1 MEDNKQLSDQE
12 QRYTMP
18 GAEIDSG
25 HIISYNMSEDE
36 RPGGIKVRFKIQV
49 VTGKRAAAIDERQA
63 DAIRELLI
71 WTRQQRTGQQ
81 PPSR

>member
-1 MEDNKQLSDQE
+1 MDDKRQPSDQLKHASE
-12 QRYTMP
+12 SD
-18 GAEIDSG
+18 GVIDSG
-25 HIISYNMSEDE
+25 HIISYNLNEDE
-36 RPGGIKVRFKIQV
+36 RPDGIKVRFKIQI

-71 WTRQQRTGQQ
+71 WTRQQRTQQ

>member
-1 MEDNKQLSDQE
+1 MDDREQPSDQ
-12 QRYTMP
+12 QKRISSP
-18 GAEIDSG
+18 DGLIDSG
-25 HIISYNMSEDE
+25 CIISYNINEDE
-36 RPGGIKVRFKIQV
+36 RPGGMKVRFKIQV

-71 WTRQQRTGQQ
+71 WTRQQRTGQ

>member
-1 MEDNKQLSDQE
+1 MDDREQSSDQLKCVSE
-12 QRYTMP
+12 PDIQ
-18 GAEIDSG
+18 IDSG
-25 HIISYNMSEDE
+25 RIISYNLNEEE

-63 DAIRELLI
+63 EAIRELLI
-71 WTRQQRTGQQ
+71 WTRQQRTQQ

>member
-1 MEDNKQLSDQE
+1 MDDHEQPYDQPRHVNSSD
-12 QRYTMP
+12 
-18 GAEIDSG
+18 GLIDSG
-25 HIISYNMSEDE
+25 RIISYNINEDE

-71 WTRQQRTGQQ
+71 WTRQQRTGQ

>member
-1 MEDNKQLSDQE
+1 MSSLLTRNN
-12 QRYTMP
+12 
-18 GAEIDSG
+18 A
-25 HIISYNMSEDE
+25 ISYHAVKSILDALSAIILMRMKGD
-36 RPGGIKVRFKIQV
+36 GIKVRFKIQV

-71 WTRQQRTGQQ
+71 WTRQQRTQQ

>member
-1 MEDNKQLSDQE
+1 MKDNVQPSEQGQHLSV
-12 QRYTMP
+12 P
-18 GAEIDSG
+18 GSEIDSG
-25 HIISYNMSEDE
+25 RIINYNLNEDE

-49 VTGKRAAAIDERQA
+49 VTGKRAAALDERQA

-71 WTRQQRTGQQ
+71 WTRQQRTGQ

>member
-1 MEDNKQLSDQE
+1 MKENMQPSEQE
-12 QRYTMP
+12 QHLVQP
-18 GAEIDSG
+18 GSEIDSG
-25 HIISYNMSEDE
+25 HIISYNIDEDE

-63 DAIRELLI
+63 DAIRELLT
-71 WTRQQRTGQQ
+71 WTRQQRTRQ

>member
-1 MEDNKQLSDQE
+1 VNDQKQPSDQGE
-12 QRYTMP
+12 YLNEP
-18 GAEIDSG
+18 GGRIDSG
-25 HIISYNMSEDE
+25 RIISYNIDEDE

-63 DAIRELLI
+63 DAIRELLT
-71 WTRQQRTGQQ
+71 WTRQQRTRQ

>member
-1 MEDNKQLSDQE
+1 MDDQE
-12 QRYTMP
+12 QGHDQAKRISQID
-18 GAEIDSG
+18 GLIDSG
-25 HIISYNMSEDE
+25 RIISYNLNEDE

-71 WTRQQRTGQQ
+71 WTRQQRTQQ

>member
-1 MEDNKQLSDQE
+1 MDDREQLSNQQKRIGSPD
-12 QRYTMP
+12 
-18 GAEIDSG
+18 GLIDSG
-25 HIISYNMSEDE
+25 RIISYNINEDE

-71 WTRQQRTGQQ
+71 WTRQQRTGQ

>member
-1 MEDNKQLSDQE
+1 MDDHEKHSDQQKRIGSPDE
-12 QRYTMP
+12 L
-18 GAEIDSG
+18 IDSG
-25 HIISYNMSEDE
+25 GIISYNINKDE

-71 WTRQQRTGQQ
+71 WTRQQRTQQ

>member
-1 MEDNKQLSDQE
+1 MDDNMQPSDQE
-12 QRYTMP
+12 QRHIIL
-18 GAEIDSG
+18 GGEIDSG
-25 HIISYNMSEDE
+25 RIISYNIDEDE

-71 WTRQQRTGQQ
+71 WTRQQRTQQ

>member
-1 MEDNKQLSDQE
+1 MKASDQE
-12 QRYTMP
+12 QRHIIA

-25 HIISYNMSEDE
+25 RIISYNLSEDE

-49 VTGKRAAAIDERQA
+49 ITGKRAAALDERQA
-63 DAIRELLI
+63 EAIRELLI
-71 WTRQQRTGQQ
+71 WTRQQRTRQ

>member
-1 MEDNKQLSDQE
+1 MKDSKQASEQGQHHNLSSS
-12 QRYTMP
+12 
-18 GAEIDSG
+18 EIDSG
-25 HIISYNMSEDE
+25 HIISYNVDKDE

-71 WTRQQRTGQQ
+71 WTRQQRTQQ